1 LALDDAFRSIGPFAT
16 PLLVLLLSIDC
27 AFLLLHVLNGWSASP
42 NALLSVGTD
51 RGYAERF
58 QYIKECSIALMLLAV
73 AWRTRGVIYV
83 AWALL
88 FAYLLFDDALRLH
101 ERAGQRLV
109 TYWDIVPVLG
119 LDARNLGE
127 HAVSLTVGSAFVATM
142 TFCYFRSSNDA
153 RAVSRNL
160 ILLLA
165 MLVLFGIL
173 VDMVPYAIKTL
184 APRAAMMIEDG
195 GEMVAMS
202 LIVSYVAHLRHS
214 PTVCLREAPR
224 NQSEPHRRSQ

>member
-1 LALDDAFRSIGPFAT
+1 LALDDAFRSIGPLAS

-27 AFLLLHVLNGWSASP
+27 AFLLLHVLNGWSTSP

-109 TYWDIVPVLG
+109 IYWDIVPVLG

-142 TFCYFRSSNDA
+142 AFCYFRSSNDA
-153 RAVSRNL
+153 RRVSRNL

-165 MLVLFGIL
+165 ILVLFGIL

-184 APRAAMMIEDG
+184 APLGLMMIEDG

-202 LIVSYVAHLRHS
+202 VIVNYVAHLRRC
-214 PTVCLREAPR
+214 PTACLLDARR
-224 NQSEPHRRSQ
+224 NPSEPHCRSQ